1 MNQMAYVQLD
11 SDNLYRVYD
20 TECSGVISGP
30 YKTEA
35 EAQSYCDA
43 VNE

>member
-1 MNQMAYVQLD
+1 MAYAKLD
-11 SDNLYRVYD
+11 TDGLWRVYD

-30 YKTEA
+30 FQTEA